1 MRIDK
6 KLNLIVPISLEN
18 GETVYCHSMPILKET
33 FQRYSL
39 VIAATFS
46 KLLVNG
52 LQSMGA
58 RIAAFALQEIAE
70 EMGRWEGVHGVK
82 EGLLNEIDR
91 LTNVLAMG
99 SNGWE
104 SIPVETAISRG
115 ALDAEDYEE
124 AKQKIVFFYL
134 NIGYGTAGR
143 GGFFHGH
150 SGERLGNAYHAL
162 ELYGIRQFIED
173 IDRDRDFSSGRESI
187 INECLD
193 YLSGEGFSDLMRDVD
208 SKYKDN
214 PYLWRQRYLI
224 ETLRTRM

>member
-115 ALDAEDYEE
+115 ALDAEDFEE
-124 AKQKIVFFYL
+124 AKQKIVFFIL
-134 NIGYGTAGR
+134 ISAMAR
-143 GGFFHGH
+143 
-150 SGERLGNAYHAL
+150 
-162 ELYGIRQFIED
+162 
-173 IDRDRDFSSGRESI
+173 
-187 INECLD
+187 
-193 YLSGEGFSDLMRDVD
+193 RDVAD
-208 SKYKDN
+208 SFMVILENDWGMLTTPLNCTAYGNSLK
-214 PYLWRQRYLI
+214 I
-224 ETLRTRM
+224 STETETFPAEENQSSTNASTISQEKGFPI